1 MKKLMLFALSALFA
15 VSASA
20 QDVAKLV
27 KKAKTIDEAVQIIN
41 NGGSLDEKTKAA
53 CDKVLTGLFTKELKT
68 TTSADAV
75 ESLISKYGSSMSDQS
90 KGDCYKKLYDIYKQ
104 AMKPQTDILAKNEEN
119 RILKKPEVAY
129 DTLALSQNSL
139 LAYYAASNCC
149 KANPKMAASLGAET
163 FGLRGHILNG
173 GIYFNDQNNTA
184 EVIKYFQAFVDSKD
198 DAMFAAVPAE
208 QKKVYDQNIGQIA
221 YYTAYYGSQQDK
233 GQDFVNKYADI
244 AAADAKYAKD
254 AEAIKNNYAAK
265 GLKNHEDSVAY
276 AAKLQAKYD
285 ADPSNIQNF
294 QTLAMIYL
302 GLNEADKFYAVCQK
316 RIEAMPNDH
325 IAYYFRGQIRCML
338 RQYQEALPDLEK
350 ADELKPNDS
359 GINAFIGQCWI
370 GRAEEAENRAAG
382 KSGIIPRTAKTQ
394 IKPVWDKALSYL
406 NKAKELDTDGS
417 NERNYKSKIQTVLYN
432 LETYY
437 KGIE

>member
-1 MKKLMLFALSALFA
+1 MLFALSALFA

-53 CDKVLTGLFTKELKT
+53 CDKVLVGLFTKELKT
-68 TTSADAV
+68 TTSAGAV
-75 ESLISKYGSSMSDQS
+75 ESLISKYSTSMPEQA

-104 AMKPQTDILAKNEEN
+104 NMKPQTDIIAKNEEN

-139 LAYYAASNCC
+139 LAYYAASNSC
-149 KANPKMAASLGAET
+149 KANPKMAASLGAEA
-163 FGLRGHILNG
+163 FQLRGHILNG
-173 GIYFNDQNNTA
+173 GIFFNDQNNPA

-198 DAMFAAVPAE
+198 DAMFAAIPAD
-208 QKKVYDQNIGQIA
+208 QKKIYDQNIGQIA
-221 YYTAYYGSQQDK
+221 YYTALYGSQQDK

-244 AAADAKYAKD
+244 AAAADAKYAKD
-254 AEAIKNNYAAK
+254 AEAIKTNYAAK

-285 ADPSNIQNF
+285 AEPSNIQNF

-302 GLNEADKFYAVCQK
+302 GLNEADKFYSVCQK
-316 RIEAMPNDH
+316 RIDAMPNDH

-350 ADELKPNDS
+350 ADELKPNDA
-359 GINAFIGQCWI
+359 GINAFIGQCWM
-370 GRAEEAENRAAG
+370 GRAEEAEERAAG
-382 KSGIIPRTAKTQ
+382 KSGIIPRPAKTQ

-406 NKAKELDTDGS
+406 NKSKELDTDGS
-417 NERNYKSKIQTVLYN
+417 NERNYKSKISQVQYH
-432 LETYY
+432 LENDY